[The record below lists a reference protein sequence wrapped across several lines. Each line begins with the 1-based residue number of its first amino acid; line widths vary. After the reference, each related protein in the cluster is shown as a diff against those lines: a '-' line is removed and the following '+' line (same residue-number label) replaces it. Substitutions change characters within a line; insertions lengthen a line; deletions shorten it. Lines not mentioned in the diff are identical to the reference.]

1 MLQFAS
7 RCDSALF
14 ADKVQ
19 VSSLQKL
26 IWIFRHSSLLL
37 TVPMAQKPKSSA
49 KSKKA
54 IKPAPAKAKAAA
66 KPKPKLKPRLIKA
79 KAAPANHKPSP
90 KIFAKPAKS
99 KAKSIANGGDED
111 HEPQRPQV
119 RLPRDAK
126 TLAFFERQN
135 RRLLDLREHLLD
147 HMHSVAMD
155 KLLSRAAHN

>member
-1 MLQFAS
+1 MLQIAS
-7 RCDSALF
+7 PCDSALF

-19 VSSLQKL
+19 VSSLRKFN
-26 IWIFRHSSLLL
+26 WIFRHSSLLL

-99 KAKSIANGGDED
+99 KAKSIANGRDED

-126 TLAFFERQN
+126 TLAFFQRQK
-135 RRLLDLREHLLD
+135 RRLLNLRDHFLD
-147 HMHSVAMD
+147 QMQNVAQAS
-155 KLLSRAAHN
+155 L